1 MIGPLTAAA
10 LLLAV
15 AGLAKV
21 RAPRARS
28 ALAAAG
34 LPGARLLPGRLGN
47 RLLGLV
53 ELAVAVAAVL
63 LGGRPQALLVAVG
76 YAVLALLSA
85 RMVAAE
91 AGQDCGCFARPA
103 PVSHCHTAVN
113 AIGAAFG
120 VAGLLAPADPLPA
133 VLRHDPVP
141 GVALLLAAAAL
152 AYLGY
157 LTMTAL
163 PALRSAAAR
172 LEGAR

>member
-1 MIGPLTAAA
+1 VIGPLLAAA

-34 LPGARLLPGRLGN
+34 LPGARLLPGRLSN
-47 RLLGLV
+47 RLLGLM

-63 LGGRPQALLVAVG
+63 LGGRPQALLIAVG
-76 YAVLALLSA
+76 YAVLAVLSA

-91 AGQDCGCFARPA
+91 VGQDCGCFARPA
-103 PVSHCHTAVN
+103 PVSHWHTAVN
-113 AIGAAFG
+113 AIAAGFG
-120 VAGLLAPADPLPA
+120 VAGLAVPARPLLSTLADE
-133 VLRHDPVP
+133 PVI
-141 GVALLLAAAAL
+141 GGALLVAAAAL

-163 PALRSAAAR
+163 PALRSAAVR